1 MTEYIPIIIAPACII
16 LACACA
22 YRLGWSD
29 GLTAGIDQTQRKATR
44 REVAATRTR
53 FYNKRSWRRL

>member
-1 MTEYIPIIIAPACII
+1 MSEYIPILIAVACVIA
-16 LACACA
+16 ACACA
-22 YRLGWSD
+22 YRIGWSD

>member
-1 MTEYIPIIIAPACII
+1 MTEYIPILIAVACVIA
-16 LACACA
+16 ACAAA
-22 YRLGWSD
+22 YRIGWSD

-44 REVAATRTR
+44 RAESATRTR

>member
-1 MTEYIPIIIAPACII
+1 MTEYIPIAVALSCVIA
-16 LACACA
+16 ACACA
-22 YRLGWSD
+22 YRIGWSD
-29 GLTAGIDQTQRKATR
+29 GLTAGIDQTEKKATR